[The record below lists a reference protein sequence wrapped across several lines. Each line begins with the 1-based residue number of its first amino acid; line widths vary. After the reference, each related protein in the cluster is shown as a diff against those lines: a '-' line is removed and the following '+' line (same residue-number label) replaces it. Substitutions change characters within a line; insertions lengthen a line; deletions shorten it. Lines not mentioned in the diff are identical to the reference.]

1 MNPAHL
7 SLHAKKQKKDSKAFE
22 KLLQAIMTPVMIF
35 HPKRHQGL
43 SMYIRFGLLPIRHL
57 YREAFK
63 YKAEEGAKAWIT
75 ELIWREFYQMIL
87 VNFPY
92 VEKSAFKPQYDDLVW
107 EGDKKHFEA
116 WKKGETGFPIIDA
129 AMRHF
134 AKTGQM
140 HNRLRMV
147 VASFF
152 VKDLLLDWRLGE
164 AYFAEKLLDF
174 DLSANNGGWQWS
186 ASTGCDAQPYFRVF
200 NPTSQSKRFDP
211 EGKFIRRV
219 IPELDKYSKK
229 YIHEPHLAPPMEQK
243 LAECEIGKDYPK
255 PIVEHSEMR
264 LRAIAMF
271 KA

>member
-1 MNPAHL
+1 MKFEYEPC
-7 SLHAKKQKKDSKAFE
+7 AFVASCKEAE
-22 KLLQAIMTPVMIF
+22 KRFKSFLKIIAGYHDARDDFSTE
-35 HPKRHQGL
+35 KTSGL

-107 EGDKKHFEA
+107 EGNKKHFEA

-219 IPELDKYSKK
+219 IPELDKYSKNT
-229 YIHEPHLAPPMEQK
+229 YMSPT
-243 LAECEIGKDYPK
+243 
-255 PIVEHSEMR
+255 
-264 LRAIAMF
+264 
-271 KA
+271 